1 MEEQKIEQRRIN
13 LRVYDRD
20 MGVNVNV
27 EDEIYYR
34 EAAKLITET
43 INSYANVYQ
52 NKKSKED
59 LLYMTL
65 LDIALRYEQDTQR
78 SDKQSFE
85 QMLNKLTSQIEES
98 LSEK

>member
-1 MEEQKIEQRRIN
+1 MEEQKTEQRRIK
-13 LRVYDRD
+13 LSIYDRGID
-20 MGVNVNV
+20 VNVNV

-52 NKKSKED
+52 HKKSKED

-85 QMLNKLTSQIEES
+85 KMLNKLTSQIEES
-98 LSEK
+98 LNEK

>member
-1 MEEQKIEQRRIN
+1 
-13 LRVYDRD
+13 
-20 MGVNVNV
+20 
-27 EDEIYYR
+27 
-34 EAAKLITET
+34 
-43 INSYANVYQ
+43 
-52 NKKSKED
+52 
-59 LLYMTL
+59 MTL

>member
-1 MEEQKIEQRRIN
+1 MEEQKTEQRRIN

-20 MGVNVNV
+20 MAVNVNV

-43 INSYANVYQ
+43 INSYANAYQ

>member
-1 MEEQKIEQRRIN
+1 MEEQKTEQRRIN

-20 MGVNVNV
+20 MAVNVNV

-52 NKKSKED
+52 NKKAK
-59 LLYMTL
+59 
-65 LDIALRYEQDTQR
+65 
-78 SDKQSFE
+78 K
-85 QMLNKLTSQIEES
+85 TSYI
-98 LSEK
+98 